1 MPSDRLPPVGKA
13 YLVGAG
19 PGDPGMLTL
28 RGVECLRRADVVLY
42 DYLVNQEILRHAS
55 EHAEQICLGQ
65 HGKTR
70 IWRQA
75 EINEELVKRGLAGQ
89 QVVRLKGGDPTIFAR
104 GSEELGALQAAG
116 VPCELVPGVTAATA
130 VASCAGISLTDRDQA
145 SAVALITGQESYGKQ
160 KPAMNYHGLASFP
173 GTLVFYMGVTT
184 APTWTRQLLLAGKA
198 PDTSA
203 AIVRRCSLPDQQ
215 TIYCRLDEVADRV
228 AEEGIRPP
236 AMIIVGEVTRSMES
250 PSWFERRPLFGV
262 RILITR
268 PLGQVEQLRQP
279 LLELGADVLTHPM
292 IQIEPPESW
301 APVDRACSDFSQY
314 DWLVFSSAN
323 GVRFLL
329 ERLRAIGKDARA
341 LGSLRIAAIGPGTS
355 RELSRF
361 QLDADLQP
369 SEFRAESLAAE
380 LVEGAADRRFLL
392 ARASRGR
399 EVLAEQLR
407 AAGGIVDQVVVYR
420 SSDAHQLQPDI
431 QQQFVHGQIDWVT
444 VTSSAIARALVH
456 LAGPQL
462 HQCKLASISPLT
474 SSTLR
479 ECGFEPAAEA
489 TEYTMPG
496 VVQAI
501 REAVIA

>member
-1 MPSDRLPPVGKA
+1 MPSDLLPPVGKA

-19 PGDPGMLTL
+19 PGDAGMLTL
-28 RGVECLRRADVVLY
+28 RGAECLRRADVVLY
-42 DYLVNQEILRHAS
+42 DYLVNQDILQYAN

-70 IWRQA
+70 IWTQA
-75 EINEELVKRGLAGQ
+75 EINAALVSRGLAGQ

-116 VPCELVPGVTAATA
+116 IPWEVVPGVTAATA

-145 SAVALITGQESYGKQ
+145 SAVALITGQESCGKQ
-160 KPAMNYHGLASFP
+160 KPAIDYQGLANFP

-184 APTWTRQLLLAGKA
+184 APTWTRQLLMAGKP

-215 TIYCRLDEVADRV
+215 TIYCRLDEIADRV
-228 AEEGIRPP
+228 AEEEIRPP
-236 AMIIVGEVTRSMES
+236 AMIIVGEVTRSMAN
-250 PSWFERRPLFGV
+250 PSWFEQRPLFGV

-268 PLGQVEQLRQP
+268 PLEQLDQLRRP

-292 IQIEPPESW
+292 IRIDPPETW
-301 APVDRACSDFSQY
+301 GPVDQVCSDLSQY

-329 ERLRAIGKDARA
+329 ERLRATGKDARA
-341 LGSLRIAAIGPGTS
+341 LGNLRIAAIGPGTS
-355 RELSRF
+355 RELRRF
-361 QLDADLQP
+361 HLDADLQP
-369 SEFRAESLAAE
+369 GEFRAESLAAE
-380 LVEGAADRRFLL
+380 LLQGAADQRFLL

-399 EVLAEQLR
+399 EILAEQLR

-420 SSDAHQLQPDI
+420 SSDARQIQPDI
-431 QQQFVHGQIDWVT
+431 QQQLAQGQIDWVT

-462 HQCKLASISPLT
+462 RHCKLASISPLT
-474 SSTLR
+474 SNTLR
-479 ECGFEPAAEA
+479 ECGFEPQAEA
-489 TEYTMPG
+489 KQYTMPG

-501 REAVIA
+501 REAGTA

>member
-1 MPSDRLPPVGKA
+1 MPSDLSPPVGKA

-42 DYLVNQEILRHAS
+42 DYLVNREILRFAN

-70 IWRQA
+70 IWTQA
-75 EINEELVKRGLAGQ
+75 EINEALVNRGLAGQ

-116 VPCELVPGVTAATA
+116 IPWEVVPGVTAATA

-145 SAVALITGQESYGKQ
+145 SAVALITGQESCDKR
-160 KPAMNYHGLASFP
+160 KPAMDYQGLANFP

-184 APTWTRQLLLAGKA
+184 ARTWTRQLLLAGKS
-198 PDTSA
+198 PDTAA

-215 TIYCRLDEVADRV
+215 TIYCRLDEIADRV
-228 AEEGIRPP
+228 AAAEIRPP
-236 AMIIVGEVTRSMES
+236 AMIILGEVTRSMAH
-250 PSWFERRPLFGV
+250 PCWFEGRPLFGV

-268 PLGQVEQLRQP
+268 PLDQLDQLRQP
-279 LLELGADVLTHPM
+279 LMELGADVLTHPM
-292 IQIEPPESW
+292 IRIDPPESW
-301 APVDRACSDFSQY
+301 APVDQACSDFSQY

-329 ERLRAIGKDARA
+329 DRLRATGKDARA
-341 LGSLRIAAIGPGTS
+341 LGNLRIAAIGPGTA
-355 RELSRF
+355 RELRRF
-361 QLDADLQP
+361 HLDADLQP
-369 SEFRAESLAAE
+369 GEFRAESLAAE
-380 LVEGAADRRFLL
+380 LVQGAAEQRFLL

-420 SSDAHQLQPDI
+420 SSDARQIQPDI
-431 QQQFVHGQIDWVT
+431 QQQLALGQIDWVT
-444 VTSSAIARALVH
+444 VTSSAIARALVR
-456 LAGPQL
+456 LAGPL
-462 HQCKLASISPLT
+462 LGKCKLASISPLT

-479 ECGFEPAAEA
+479 ECGFEPQAEA
-489 TEYTMPG
+489 REYTMPG

-501 REAVIA
+501 REAVAA